1 VRLCHRTGVLL
12 SIRRTLE
19 LPVIFS
25 LFECGL
31 CRKRNEEL
39 KHPRRIRTNKPVTLS
54 RRKPS
59 EEWTRTALSS
69 WASGGVDYRSKTLEM
84 LLKSS
89 EENNERRPSLGTVT

>member
-39 KHPRRIRTNKPVTLS
+39 KFRANTNEQTGYDIKAEAFRANGRGL
-54 RRKPS
+54 RCQ
-59 EEWTRTALSS
+59 S

-89 EENNERRPSLGTVT
+89 EENNERRPSLGTMT